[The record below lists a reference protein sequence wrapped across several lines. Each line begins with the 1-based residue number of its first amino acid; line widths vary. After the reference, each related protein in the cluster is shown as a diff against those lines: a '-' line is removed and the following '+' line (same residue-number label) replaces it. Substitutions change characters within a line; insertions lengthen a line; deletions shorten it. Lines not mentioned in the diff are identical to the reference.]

1 MENGIAL
8 SRLRAKQFFPFPL
21 KFRMPHD
28 LRVKLVTLHAHTVN
42 GVNQRRSREFAWSS
56 RDLD

>member
-8 SRLRAKQFFPFPL
+8 SRLSAKQFFPFPL

-28 LRVKLVTLHAHTVN
+28 LRVELVTLHAHTVD
-42 GVNQRRSREFAWSS
+42 GVNQRCSRESAWSS
-56 RDLD
+56 RGLD